1 MSGDFSY
8 ITENGVA
15 KAYGVLSE
23 KENVQLCRCQ
33 STGPA
38 HPKFLKTK
46 KSLLLPAAI

>member
-1 MSGDFSY
+1 MSGDFSC

-15 KAYGVLSE
+15 YTYGYSHE
-23 KENVQLCRCQ
+23 KENMQRCRDRI
-33 STGPA
+33 TGPS